1 MFSLNSKITQ
11 KFLSLIFLNE
21 KERFYVNELAK
32 LIGEDPSNVYKKL
45 LELKREG
52 LLSDEFS
59 GKERYFFLNQKYPF
73 LREYKKIILKG
84 FGFEKILKEKLSK
97 MEGVRSVYIFGS
109 YAKNKLSLESDI
121 DILIIGDFDT
131 LKLQK
136 KLLEI
141 QRLTGREL
149 NSIELTEKEFMRRK
163 KEKDALVTDIF
174 SSKYIKVL

>member
-32 LIGEDPSNVYKKL
+32 LIKEDPSNVYKKL
-45 LELKREG
+45 LELKKEG

-73 LREYKKIILKG
+73 LKEYKKIILKG
-84 FGFEKILKEKLSK
+84 FGFEKILKEELSK
-97 MEGVRSVYIFGS
+97 IEGIDSVYIFGS

-131 LKLQK
+131 LNIQK

-149 NSIELTEKEFMRRK
+149 NSVELTKNEFARRKEEKEEFI
-163 KEKDALVTDIF
+163 TDVF